1 MTAMGVIGYAVAPSL
16 PPIGDPTEEAQTAF
30 TLSLGQFPLGSD
42 ALNAVMLTD
51 SRGLSAS
58 LLPRLEGPSAAT
70 GTTLTAA
77 EAQAMMQRAAGAAHS
92 VSYSGRQS
100 FLAYRNGRTV

>member
-1 MTAMGVIGYAVAPSL
+1 M
-16 PPIGDPTEEAQTAF
+16 AF
-30 TLSLGQFPLGSD
+30 TSSLGQFPLGSD

-51 SRGLSAS
+51 SRDLSAS
-58 LLPRLEGPSAAT
+58 LLPRSRALAAT

-77 EAQAMMQRAAGAAHS
+77 EAQAMMQRAADAAHS

-100 FLAYRNGRTV
+100 FLAYRNGAPSLRRSMWTRAQARAVRSW